1 MKDALRVLWDALRD
15 TADEFFMLV
24 LTNAV
29 TLLLLIP
36 LVTAPP
42 ALAGLW
48 AVGNRIAQG
57 QTATWRDYF
66 GGFRQHFARAWALA
80 ALHLVALFALAS
92 NLWFYTP
99 GNNPFDL
106 SPQVCLLIR
115 AAWIGVGIF
124 WLLLSQYFLPLLI
137 EQEDRRLR
145 VTLRNAAAL
154 LVMQPG
160 FAVTLLV
167 LITLTGALSTL
178 FTVPWFV
185 ITLSFWAVLTNR
197 AVRRL
202 LEPMRG
208 RGDGETGRG
217 GDGETR

>member
-1 MKDALRVLWDALRD
+1 MKDALPVFWGALRD
-15 TADEFFMLV
+15 TVDEFFMLV

-48 AVGNRIAQG
+48 VVGNRVVRG
-57 QTATWRDYF
+57 QTVTWRDYF
-66 GGFRQHFARAWALA
+66 GGFRSYFGRAWALA
-80 ALHLVALFALAS
+80 ALHLVAALALAS

-106 SPQVCLLIR
+106 SPQACLLIR

-124 WLLLSQYFLPLLI
+124 WLLFSQYFLPLLM

-154 LVMQPG
+154 LVMRPG

-167 LITLTGALSTL
+167 LIALTGAISTL
-178 FTVPWFV
+178 FTAPWFV
-185 ITLSFWAVLTNR
+185 ITLSFWAVLTNK
-197 AVRRL
+197 AVLKL
-202 LEPMRG
+202 LEPMREKGDKGSG
-208 RGDGETGRG
+208 RHGDTEIG
-217 GDGETR
+217 